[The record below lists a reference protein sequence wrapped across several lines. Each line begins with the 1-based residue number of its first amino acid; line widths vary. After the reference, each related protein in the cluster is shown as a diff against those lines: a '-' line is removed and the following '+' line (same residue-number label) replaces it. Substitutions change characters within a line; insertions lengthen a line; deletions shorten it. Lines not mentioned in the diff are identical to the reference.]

1 MTSPEYKGCLE
12 GSSRSVGGGGAVG
25 RQGGAPAMSGWSMVG
40 RGRAG
45 ECCQRRKPKRRLRLR
60 KTTGDKQN

>member
-1 MTSPEYKGCLE
+1 VTSPEYKGCLE

-45 ECCQRRKPKRRLRLR
+45 ECC
-60 KTTGDKQN
+60 